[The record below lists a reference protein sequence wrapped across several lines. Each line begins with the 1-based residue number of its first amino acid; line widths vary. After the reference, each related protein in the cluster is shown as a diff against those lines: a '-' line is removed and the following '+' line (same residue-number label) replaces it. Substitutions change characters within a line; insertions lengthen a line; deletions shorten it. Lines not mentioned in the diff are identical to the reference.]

1 MPCYHPITGY
11 KTASGQV
18 VWNEL
23 KRHGECSPITVT
35 CGQCIGCKL
44 ERSRVWAMRCVHE
57 ASLYK
62 HNSSITLTYDPAYLP
77 HRNQLTHKH
86 FQDFMKRM
94 RKENNQIIRYYM
106 GGEYGELNKRPH
118 YHAIIFNKDWADRKY
133 FKTTGSGEKVYTSAE
148 LERLWPWGYSGTGDA
163 TFEMAA
169 YIARYCLAKRTG
181 KEAEAHY
188 LREDE
193 NGIYQQVP
201 EYNKM
206 SNRPGI
212 GADWIKF
219 FQQDVYTDDYVII
232 RGKESRTPKYYDKI
246 FNRIN
251 EETMTR
257 FKEER
262 EWTAYQHRDDNTQER
277 LNVKEQV
284 QQAKLN
290 SLLRGKI

>member
-1 MPCYHPITGY
+1 
-11 KTASGQV
+11 
-18 VWNEL
+18 
-23 KRHGECSPITVT
+23 
-35 CGQCIGCKL
+35 
-44 ERSRVWAMRCVHE
+44 
-57 ASLYK
+57 
-62 HNSSITLTYDPAYLP
+62 
-77 HRNQLTHKH
+77 
-86 FQDFMKRM
+86 M
-94 RKENNQIIRYYM
+94 RKENTQLIRYYM
-106 GGEYGELNKRPH
+106 GGEYGEENKRPH

-188 LREDE
+188 RREDE
-193 NGIYQQVP
+193 NGIYQQIP

-219 FQQDVYTDDYVII
+219 FKQDVYTDDYVII

-251 EETMTR
+251 EETMAR

-262 EWTAYQHRDDNTQER
+262 EWTAYQHREDNTQER

-290 SLLRGKI
+290 ALLRGKI